1 MIFGVPG
8 RPFIFD
14 VTQNEPKRDVP
25 FSSDHGRQRP
35 RRLIVKSKTSEMGGA
50 QAANRVRRRVLAALI
65 VEEEGGKRTLRRQ
78 HGEEALA
85 VGGAV
90 VDEELHQRGW

>member
-1 MIFGVPG
+1 MIFGVPAG
-8 RPFIFD
+8 PFIFD
-14 VTQNEPKRDVP
+14 ATQNEPKRDVP
-25 FSSDHGRQRP
+25 FSSDSDHGRQRP

-50 QAANRVRRRVLAALI
+50 QAANRVLRRVLAALI
-65 VEEEGGKRTLRRQ
+65 VEEEGGKRTLRRR

-90 VDEELHQRGW
+90 VDEE